1 MDLDTKLELLADAA
15 QYDLCT
21 TYSQGGRRYRRAAT
35 LPRRDEPITWAS
47 ADEAAGSK
55 PQPVFRVLMS
65 SRCDWNCAYCPLRSG
80 NDGPRAELEPEELVK
95 AFLPRYEAGT
105 AQGLFLSSAVSGGV
119 GGAVG
124 RMLDGVE
131 LLRKQHNYTGYVH
144 VKLLP
149 GVAHSDVE
157 RAARLADRV
166 SLNLE
171 APGPEYLARISPE
184 RNWENDLLVRLRWAN
199 EWQRAGSLPSGLAT
213 QFVVGAAGEHDRDL
227 LLSGAWLYRDLGLRR
242 VYFSPFRPL
251 SGTPLEGSDATPRKR
266 VQRLQEADWLVREY
280 GFETAEL
287 PFREAGD
294 LPLHLDPKLA
304 WALANPQFFPLDLN
318 TATRE
323 QLLRVPGLG
332 PTGVARIL
340 RLRRIGRF
348 RELVQL
354 EAIGAPARRARD
366 FVTFDGRFF
375 GRPHAELLR
384 SYDRPQPIVEQ
395 LRLW

>member
-1 MDLDTKLELLADAA
+1 MHLDAKLELLADAA
-15 QYDLCT
+15 QYDLCAT
-21 TYSQGGRRYRRAAT
+21 HSQGGRHYKRVAAT
-35 LPRRDEPITWAS
+35 RRDEPLTWAS
-47 ADEAAGSK
+47 ADEAAGTK

-65 SRCDWNCAYCPLRSG
+65 SRCEWNCAYCPLRAG
-80 NDGPRAELEPEELVK
+80 NDAPRAELTPEELAG
-95 AFLPRYEAGT
+95 AFLPRYEAGA

-119 GGAVG
+119 SGAVG

-131 LLRKQHNYTGYVH
+131 LLRMQHHYTGYVH

-149 GVAHSDVE
+149 GVASSDVE
-157 RAARLADRV
+157 RAAKLADRV

-184 RNWENDLLVRLRWAN
+184 RSWENDLLARLRWAN
-199 EWQRAGSLPSGLAT
+199 EWQRNGALPSGLAT
-213 QFVVGAAGEHDRDL
+213 QFVVGAAGEQDRDL
-227 LLSGAWLYRDLGLRR
+227 LLSGNWLYRDLGLRR
-242 VYFSPFRPL
+242 VYFSPFRP
-251 SGTPLEGSDATPRKR
+251 SAGTPLEGSEPTPRKR

-280 GFETAEL
+280 GFETTEL

-304 WALANPQFFPLDLN
+304 WALANPHFFPLELN
-318 TATRE
+318 TAPRE

-332 PTGVARIL
+332 PTGVARIM

-348 RELVQL
+348 RELAQL

-375 GRPHAELLR
+375 GRVHAELLR
-384 SYDRPQPIVEQ
+384 FYDRPQPIVEQ